1 MTPKPGT
8 KADAVFGALQ
18 DLPVGKSAF
27 FFFTAGRAICW
38 WTLNHERFTVNG
50 ELNTDDPG
58 MMESMVHLQYWQQ
71 PDMKELR
78 DIVRSFE
85 SHSERIFSITT
96 KRIYSRMVRV
106 QRSV

>member
-18 DLPVGKSAF
+18 DLPPGKSAF

-38 WTLNHERFTVNG
+38 WTLDHERFMVNG
-50 ELNTDDPG
+50 KLNIDDPG
-58 MMESMVHLQYWQQ
+58 ELESITHIHFWQQ
-71 PDMKELR
+71 PDTKELR

-96 KRIYSRMVRV
+96 NRSTSRMVRV